1 MKNALSLLVLASA
14 LPAIAEET
22 RHLDSHEHGVSALNI
37 AIDGTTVAMELHAPG
52 ADIVGFEYAAS
63 SDADH
68 AAVEAAVALLGA
80 PLDLFV
86 MPSAAACTV
95 MTVEAE
101 LEGEEDHEAH
111 GEDRH
116 GEHHDNHDKEHKED
130 HHDGHNEKHHDE
142 HAEDDQD
149 DHAEH
154 SDEAG
159 HTEFHAAYT
168 LNCENPEALTEITFA
183 YFEAFPNSLEVEVQI
198 IASSGAQA
206 FEVERDAP
214 VLNLER

>member
-1 MKNALSLLVLASA
+1 MKNALSLLALASA
-14 LPAIAEET
+14 LPAFAQEA
-22 RHLDSHEHGVSALNI
+22 RHLESHEHGVSTLNI

-63 SDADH
+63 SDVDH
-68 AAVEAAVALLGA
+68 AAVDDAVALLGA
-80 PLDLFV
+80 PLNLFV
-86 MPSAAACTV
+86 MPSAAACTA

-101 LEGEEDHEAH
+101 LEGEKNHEAH
-111 GEDRH
+111 DEHHH
-116 GEHHDNHDKEHKED
+116 GEHHDNHDKEHNED
-130 HHDGHNEKHHDE
+130 HHDGHNEEHHDG
-142 HAEDDQD
+142 HAEGDQD

-154 SDEAG
+154 FDEAG
-159 HTEFHAAYT
+159 HTEFRAAYT

-183 YFEAFPNSLEVEVQI
+183 YFEVFPKALEVEVQF